1 MRYGVADSALKHG
14 VAYGAILEVVRT
26 GDYIG
31 ADQEKLLWWLG
42 QAGDGEG
49 YEVAGF
55 VTDGGEALVLIHAF
69 PMKWRKR

>member
-49 YEVAGF
+49 
-55 VTDGGEALVLIHAF
+55 
-69 PMKWRKR
+69 